1 MVLMLNDYLSDDIN
15 DGIVNVQEG
24 LGTLDTLGAGF
35 SDGSGNGG
43 EGEDEG
49 EEEVRREEG
58 EEGVKEVNGEGVED
72 EVAGE
77 GEEEEAVA
85 EEGEGDETVDGEGE
99 GDVEEEEEN
108 EASDIAPI
116 TVSEWKVNRADY
128 LRRLENEVKSG
139 WAARLNCKE
148 SLDMAMKLE
157 ENAIEANKRAILNY
171 QTAKEAVENYEKMIV
186 STERLM
192 ANTGIQRK
200 ETNLD
205 LAEAD
210 ARVKAQEKTVALV
223 RESHRQQDEIM
234 MRLSTDSE

>member
-1 MVLMLNDYLSDDIN
+1 
-15 DGIVNVQEG
+15 VNVQEG
-24 LGTLDTLGAGF
+24 LGTLDTSEAGF

-43 EGEDEG
+43 EGENEG
-49 EEEVRREEG
+49 EEEVGREEG
-58 EEGVKEVNGEGVED
+58 EEGVEEVEREGVEN
-72 EVAGE
+72 EVERE

-85 EEGEGDETVDGEGE
+85 GEGEGDEAVAGEGE

-108 EASDIAPI
+108 EASDTAPI
-116 TVSEWKVNRADY
+116 TVSEWRVNREEY

-139 WAARLNCKE
+139 WSARLNCKE
-148 SLDMAMKLE
+148 TLDTAIKIE

-171 QTAKEAVENYEKMIV
+171 RAAKEAVKNCEKMLV

-192 ANTGIQRK
+192 ASADVQK
-200 ETNLD
+200 MEANLD

-210 ARVKAQEKTVALV
+210 ARAKAKEKTVALV

-234 MRLSTDSE
+234 MRPPAGSE